1 MLDDNDR
8 QRLRRVLMV
17 VLLLQLHN
25 SIRTRHYLHR
35 PAIVMPSES
44 PWQRLYEQAD
54 PSSFLH
60 MTGLTRRCFATL
72 LAALFDPDEML
83 LHQHRRRGRPRS
95 LRPEG
100 CLGLLLFY
108 LGSTMNHKHLC
119 MIFGI
124 VPGVCSKVVR
134 MMLQLAVRRLAD
146 HPIAEVRFPCAEKMR
161 RFARMVQAREPLVDD
176 VIGFMDGVS
185 IPAECTEERFE
196 QNAFYCGYDCDT
208 MVNNVFAY
216 GPDGKVFFAAVNFP
230 GSWADGALTAR
241 FLHAIKK
248 KIGEYKIC
256 VDQGFPRS
264 GDAYGTLVG
273 PITKRAARRLHR
285 DVREY
290 LLRISNVHTSL
301 RQASEWGMRG
311 LQGTFPRWKKR
322 LPSDH
327 FQRRLVIEAI
337 VLIHNYRTELVGFNQ
352 INTVFDSEYV
362 RIQNL
367 EGYDRIAQYYFR
379 PGEYN
384 SDDDVNSDGS
394 DEDI

>member
-83 LHQHRRRGRPRS
+83 LHQHLRRGRPRS

-134 MMLQLAVRRLAD
+134 VMLQLAVRRLAN
-146 HPIAEVRFPCAEKMR
+146 HPISEVRFPCAEKMR
-161 RFARMVQAREPLVDD
+161 RFARR
-176 VIGFMDGVS
+176 
-185 IPAECTEERFE
+185 CR
-196 QNAFYCGYDCDT
+196 
-208 MVNNVFAY
+208 
-216 GPDGKVFFAAVNFP
+216 
-230 GSWADGALTAR
+230 
-241 FLHAIKK
+241 
-248 KIGEYKIC
+248 
-256 VDQGFPRS
+256 QGN
-264 GDAYGTLVG
+264 
-273 PITKRAARRLHR
+273 RL
-285 DVREY
+285 
-290 LLRISNVHTSL
+290 
-301 RQASEWGMRG
+301 
-311 LQGTFPRWKKR
+311 
-322 LPSDH
+322 
-327 FQRRLVIEAI
+327 
-337 VLIHNYRTELVGFNQ
+337 
-352 INTVFDSEYV
+352 
-362 RIQNL
+362 
-367 EGYDRIAQYYFR
+367 
-379 PGEYN
+379 
-384 SDDDVNSDGS
+384 
-394 DEDI
+394 